1 MRVSILAALA
11 LASLLA
17 ACAAAGTKFQT
28 DDRRSGHFG
37 TGMHAGRTAGR

>member
-1 MRVSILAALA
+1 MRVSAFAVLV

-17 ACAAAGTKFQT
+17 ACGAADLNIRT
-28 DDRRSGHFG
+28 DSVTGHFG